1 MSKILGF
8 ALGAGGARGVAHI
21 GFLQAMEEEGIR
33 PDCVAGC
40 SMGSI
45 VGACYCA
52 GIPMARV
59 REVALDLKL
68 SRIATLNV
76 TPLHANG
83 LFRMTKARKL
93 IEENLGA
100 DTTFERLKIPF
111 CCVATDIMSGKTIKL
126 DKGNVTDAVIASS
139 SIPGVF
145 SPAVMGDMLL
155 VDGGVLERVPVR
167 ALRSMRPRPDV
178 IVAVD
183 VLGNLLH
190 RNSEPPTNLI
200 NCFLRYVD
208 VIDTRVTQQKK
219 MVFKRHNGLW
229 LEPDLGNM
237 DQYQVKNLPFAYEQ
251 GYRLGKENAGAI
263 RELIES

>member
-167 ALRSMRPRPDV
+167 ALRSMRP
-178 IVAVD
+178 
-183 VLGNLLH
+183 
-190 RNSEPPTNLI
+190 NLI
-200 NCFLRYVD
+200 NCFLRYVG